1 MGINPGRPLQT
12 EEWDEKP
19 MGCSYE
25 AGGDGAFHF
34 NTRDESDWEMEE
46 DEVTPGR
53 FQDGEFKMICRQ
65 GK

>member
-12 EEWDEKP
+12 GDWDELP
-19 MGCSYE
+19 MGCSYQ
-25 AGGDGAFHF
+25 ADGDGAFHF
-34 NTRDESDWEMEE
+34 NTRDESDLEMEE

-53 FQDGEFKMICRQ
+53 FHDGEFKMICRQ